1 MLSAAAEEG
10 VDLATISWEL
20 DREGVKAFCDSY
32 ERLLASIESKLV
44 IATS

>member
-1 MLSAAAEEG
+1 MLSAAEEG

-20 DREGVKAFCDSY
+20 DREGVKAFLP
-32 ERLLASIESKLV
+32 LLRAATRSVEAKFV